1 MCGIYG
7 ITAKDEPFIKNYITT
22 CKHRGPDGQSIW
34 SDDFVTLG
42 HNLLAITEHPDV
54 STQPWITPRGNVL
67 IYNGEIFNYYELCAK
82 FNDFVPRTTCDTE
95 LLAWGLDEHGIG
107 FLDIVDSMHGFAYYN
122 VEAKKIWLSRD
133 HAGIKPL
140 YYAQISEGLVFG
152 SEIKGML
159 DKVPNAHT
167 VDEMAMSCYSHC
179 GTNVTRH
186 SFFSNVKKLM
196 CGETIEYNIEHK
208 TLTQIKRNLIYPNAD
223 NDVDYEEF
231 RQTMHESVKMC
242 SIGKRQIGVFLSG
255 GIDSTMVAYE
265 LNKIQPPAWT
275 FTNQIDPLP
284 QADENFNSDAQAA
297 GHLATVENFNHT
309 FVNVTPEVYYNS
321 WDNAMYYMEQP
332 VYNGNLPM
340 YYHTNKFLSEHGVVV
355 TMAGDMGDEVLA
367 GYPAYWKLRRDIQQ
381 NPKEFDSQKKLV
393 MRWLNKLKRPPNLP
407 GMRYSR
413 EDICEELLQTTFTN
427 SIYNNEDPVA
437 SYMSLDAT
445 GLCPEDF
452 FGRNDRYGMAFSMEG
467 RFPLATKKFMR
478 YCMNIK
484 TAHKMG
490 KQEHETKRIPR
501 TAYKGYLPDKVINK
515 EKTGWTAPALFWSK
529 QKMDKNMLK
538 TTFNKSFASP
548 KHNIK
553 GLDKE
558 PDGGYKGVIPGLM
571 TSDWAT
577 KYNMTI

>member
-1 MCGIYG
+1 
-7 ITAKDEPFIKNYITT
+7 
-22 CKHRGPDGQSIW
+22 
-34 SDDFVTLG
+34 
-42 HNLLAITEHPDV
+42 
-54 STQPWITPRGNVL
+54 
-67 IYNGEIFNYYELCAK
+67 
-82 FNDFVPRTTCDTE
+82 
-95 LLAWGLDEHGIG
+95 
-107 FLDIVDSMHGFAYYN
+107 
-122 VEAKKIWLSRD
+122 
-133 HAGIKPL
+133 
-140 YYAQISEGLVFG
+140 
-152 SEIKGML
+152 
-159 DKVPNAHT
+159 
-167 VDEMAMSCYSHC
+167 
-179 GTNVTRH
+179 
-186 SFFSNVKKLM
+186 
-196 CGETIEYNIEHK
+196 
-208 TLTQIKRNLIYPNAD
+208 
-223 NDVDYEEF
+223 
-231 RQTMHESVKMC
+231 
-242 SIGKRQIGVFLSG
+242 
-255 GIDSTMVAYE
+255 
-265 LNKIQPPAWT
+265 
-275 FTNQIDPLP
+275 
-284 QADENFNSDAQAA
+284 
-297 GHLATVENFNHT
+297 
-309 FVNVTPEVYYNS
+309 
-321 WDNAMYYMEQP
+321 
-332 VYNGNLPM
+332 
-340 YYHTNKFLSEHGVVV
+340 
-355 TMAGDMGDEVLA
+355 
-367 GYPAYWKLRRDIQQ
+367 
-381 NPKEFDSQKKLV
+381 